1 MAAKIDW
8 MYHRKNCN
16 GCKKA
21 HGFLE
26 NAGVAAAPE
35 LVDASKEKK
44 GRDEALALA
53 KTVNMVVVA
62 RGKAVLT
69 FDMKKAPPDDD
80 TLAAAL
86 LGPTGNL
93 KAPTIRKGKTLLV
106 GFGEAAYEHVF
117 GGAAS

>member
-1 MAAKIDW
+1 M
-8 MYHRKNCN
+8 

-21 HGFLE
+21 QGFLE
-26 NAGVAAAPE
+26 TSNWDNARE
-35 LVDASKEKK
+35 TVDASKNKR

-53 KTVNMVVVA
+53 KSADTVVVA
-62 RGKAVLT
+62 RGKKVVT

-80 TLAAAL
+80 TLIGYL

-106 GFGEAAYEHVF
+106 GFGEAAYREVF
-117 GGAAS
+117 GK